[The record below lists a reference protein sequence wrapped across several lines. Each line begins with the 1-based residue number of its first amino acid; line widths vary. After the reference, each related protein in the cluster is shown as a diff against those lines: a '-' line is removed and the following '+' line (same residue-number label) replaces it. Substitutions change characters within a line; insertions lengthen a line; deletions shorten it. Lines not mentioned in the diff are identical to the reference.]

1 MKCNRVN
8 IILTHRCNLN
18 CKHCYMNASY
28 NVDEDFDKIFL
39 SAKQLLSTL
48 FDGGVNEI
56 MFTGGECTTFPH
68 IVELVK
74 YAKDIGFGKVDIFT
88 NGMILNKELFDLVDA
103 CYLSIDGLE
112 QNHNFVRGNNYSFK
126 NLLKTLDYLKEIDKI
141 TYLQFTANNYNFDD
155 LYDIS
160 KMLINYL
167 NVRKVKIVNQSN
179 EGRALNSELEPIDLY
194 KIKDMLPILY
204 ENTNYHI
211 QFLSDLWSRYDVAN
225 YYLNTEII
233 LPIWFDLVDNEYY
246 IYTKDCFVNSINK
259 FDMTE
264 LQDKLKDISLEVTN
278 HFKTKLEQQYIDVES
293 TLANMFK
300 KEE

>member
-39 SAKQLLSTL
+39 NAKQLLSTL
-48 FDGGVNEI
+48 MNNGVTEV

-112 QNHNFVRGNNYSFK
+112 HNHNFVRGNNYSFK
-126 NLLKTLDYLKEIDKI
+126 NLLQTLDYLREIDRI
-141 TYLQFTANNYNFDD
+141 TYLQFTANNYNVDD

-211 QFLSDLWSRYDVAN
+211 QFLSDLWSRYDVEN
-225 YYLNTEII
+225 YYLTTEII

-246 IYTKDCFVNSINK
+246 IYTKDCFVNSINQ

-264 LQDKLKDISLEVTN
+264 LQNKLKNISLEVVN
-278 HFKTKLEQQYIDVES
+278 HFNSKLSQAYIDVES

>member
-28 NVDEDFDKIFL
+28 NVDEDFDKVFL
-39 SAKQLLSTL
+39 NTKQLLPTL
-48 FDGGVNEI
+48 LNNGINEI
-56 MFTGGECTTFPH
+56 MFTGGECTIFPY

-74 YAKDIGFGKVDIFT
+74 YAKDIGFNKVDIFT
-88 NGMILNKELFDLVDA
+88 NGMILNKKLFDLVDA

-112 QNHNFVRGNNYSFK
+112 DSHNFIRGNKYSFQ
-126 NLLKTLDYLKEIDKI
+126 NLLQTLDYLREIDKI
-141 TYLQFTANNYNFDD
+141 TYLQFTANNHNIDD
-155 LYDIS
+155 LYNIS

-179 EGRALNSELEPIDLY
+179 EGRALNSELNPINLHQ
-194 KIKDMLPILY
+194 IKDMLPKLY

-225 YYLNTEII
+225 YYLNTEIV
-233 LPIWFDLVDNEYY
+233 LPVWFDLVDNEYY
-246 IYTKDCFVNSINK
+246 IYSKDCFVKSINQ
-259 FDMTE
+259 FDIIE
-264 LQDKLKDISLEVTN
+264 LQNKLKDISLKIIN
-278 HFKTKLEQQYIDVES
+278 HFKTKLDQTHIDVES
-293 TLANMFK
+293 VLTNMFK
-300 KEE
+300 K